1 MTKAHGIGKTMHM
14 LMVISRYLKSF
25 IIALS
30 PEFSMRRRGRK
41 LPVGSDVYQREVYFV
56 KRRLVRSAMG
66 HKWIF
71 IVLIAISLV
80 TILSSCTANQPGAH
94 AGEVRPDTFWQ
105 KSITQLDLLFT
116 FIAWTIGLVLVVVGK
131 RALPSIIGKSQNLQS
146 VVGPTLVYI
155 CLHLEKQESLRT
167 VKLRMDRAIG
177 KPLNN
182 GLLIE
187 NLVLACDLIA
197 TPDQISDGHA
207 QHIAGEIIQYLDS
220 HYPDL
225 RGRFVGISDDE
236 HLRPMRD
243 GVISGALALGDV
255 DNVHQFVFE

>member
-1 MTKAHGIGKTMHM
+1 
-14 LMVISRYLKSF
+14 
-25 IIALS
+25 
-30 PEFSMRRRGRK
+30 
-41 LPVGSDVYQREVYFV
+41 
-56 KRRLVRSAMG
+56 
-66 HKWIF
+66 
-71 IVLIAISLV
+71 
-80 TILSSCTANQPGAH
+80 
-94 AGEVRPDTFWQ
+94 
-105 KSITQLDLLFT
+105 
-116 FIAWTIGLVLVVVGK
+116 
-131 RALPSIIGKSQNLQS
+131 
-146 VVGPTLVYI
+146 
-155 CLHLEKQESLRT
+155 
-167 VKLRMDRAIG
+167 MDRAIG